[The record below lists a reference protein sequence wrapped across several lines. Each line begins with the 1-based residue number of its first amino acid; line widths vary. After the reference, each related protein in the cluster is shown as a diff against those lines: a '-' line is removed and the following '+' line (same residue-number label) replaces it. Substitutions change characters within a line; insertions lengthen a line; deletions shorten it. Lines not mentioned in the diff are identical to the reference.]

1 MVEVWQKYEC
11 KHSEMGFISAIYC
24 SNTSSVAVNRATF
37 SRWRRLIKS
46 ISADCID
53 KISPSVLIR
62 LFIFRKRGHL
72 ASLLQRGIDRFAQAN
87 AVGVAETGAE
97 GGSRRLTDEASI
109 MLIALFRQRRY
120 YTHARQPFYAGVR
133 TMRARICSAI
143 SCAMFAR
150 VVV

>member
-1 MVEVWQKYEC
+1 MRIVEGIDTYAKRVCRRRRDRVVEVWQKYEC

-37 SRWRRLIKS
+37 SLWRRLIKS

-72 ASLLQRGIDRFAQAN
+72 ASLLQREKVA
-87 AVGVAETGAE
+87 AVG
-97 GGSRRLTDEASI
+97 
-109 MLIALFRQRRY
+109 
-120 YTHARQPFYAGVR
+120 
-133 TMRARICSAI
+133 
-143 SCAMFAR
+143 
-150 VVV
+150 